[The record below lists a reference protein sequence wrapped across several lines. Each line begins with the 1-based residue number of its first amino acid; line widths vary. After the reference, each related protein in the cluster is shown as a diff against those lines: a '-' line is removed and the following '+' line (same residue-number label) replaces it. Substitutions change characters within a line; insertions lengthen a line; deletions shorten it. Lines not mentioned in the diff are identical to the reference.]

1 MVTRPMLIKGFIE
14 TSFVDW
20 DGKIVSTA
28 FVPTCNFRCPFCFNH
43 DLITHPKRYPDVPQ
57 SAITDFIGRNRDF
70 LDGVC
75 ITGGE
80 PTTSR
85 GLGDFCRTVHSIGLK
100 VKLDTNGSRPRV
112 LSGLVSDGLVDY
124 VAMDI
129 KAPPDGRAYGRAIG
143 VRAGAILD
151 SVKENVEFL
160 MGSGI
165 EYEFRTTVVPKLHS
179 EEDILEIA
187 KWIRGA
193 RSYVLQKFRP
203 ESAWRS
209 DLRKLQTQEDGEME
223 RLVAIAREYV
233 GSAKWR
239 GR

>member
-1 MVTRPMLIKGFIE
+1 
-14 TSFVDW
+14 
-20 DGKIVSTA
+20 
-28 FVPTCNFRCPFCFNH
+28 VPE
-43 DLITHPKRYPDVPQ
+43 
-57 SAITDFIGRNRDF
+57 SAITDFIGRNGDF

-80 PTTSR
+80 PTISR
-85 GLGDFCRTVHSIGLK
+85 GLGDFCKIVHSIGLK
-100 VKLDTNGSRPRV
+100 VKLDTNGSRPGV

-143 VRAGAILD
+143 VRAERILD
-151 SVKENVEFL
+151 PVRKSVDFL

-165 EYEFRTTVVPKLHS
+165 DYEFRTTVVPSLHS
-179 EEDILEIA
+179 ERDIEEIA

-203 ESAWRS
+203 EKAWRRS
-209 DLRKLQTQEDGEME
+209 LRELQTQGDGEME
-223 RLVAIAREYV
+223 RLVAIAGKYV
-233 GSAKWR
+233 GNAKWR

>member
-1 MVTRPMLIKGFIE
+1 MLIKGFID

-20 DGKIVSTA
+20 DGKIVSTV

-43 DLITHPKRYPDVPQ
+43 KLILHPDEYRDVPE
-57 SAITDFIGRNRDF
+57 STITGFMGRNRDF

-80 PTTSR
+80 PTISR
-85 GLGDFCRTVHSIGLK
+85 GLGDFCGIVHSIGLK
-100 VKLDTNGSRPRV
+100 VKLDTNGSRPSV
-112 LSGLVSDGLVDY
+112 LSGLVTDGLVDY

-129 KAPPDGRAYGRAIG
+129 KAPPDGRAYSRAVG
-143 VRAGAILD
+143 VRSRGILD
-151 SVKENVEFL
+151 SVRKSVDFL
-160 MGSGI
+160 IGSGI
-165 EYEFRTTVVPKLHS
+165 DYEFRTTVVPKLHS
-179 EEDILEIA
+179 DQDIRAIS

-203 ESAWRS
+203 ENAWRRG
-209 DLRKLQTQEDGEME
+209 LRKLQSQEDGEME
-223 RLVAIAREYV
+223 RLVAIASEYV

>member
-1 MVTRPMLIKGFIE
+1 MLIKGFYD

-20 DGKIVSTA
+20 DGKIVSTV

-43 DLITHPKRYPDVPQ
+43 DLILHPGKYPDVPE
-57 SAITDFIGRNRDF
+57 SAITGFIGRNRDF

-80 PTTSR
+80 PTISR
-85 GLGDFCRTVHSIGLK
+85 GLEDFCKIVHSIGLK
-100 VKLDTNGSRPRV
+100 VKLDTNGSRPGV
-112 LSGLVSDGLVDY
+112 LSRLVSDGLIDY

-129 KAPPDGRAYGRAIG
+129 KAPPDGRAYSRAVG
-143 VRAGAILD
+143 VRADGILD
-151 SVKENVEFL
+151 PVRRSVGFL
-160 MGSGI
+160 MGSGMD
-165 EYEFRTTVVPKLHS
+165 YEFRTTVVPSLHS
-179 EEDILEIA
+179 ERDIEEIS

-203 ESAWRS
+203 ENAWRRS
-209 DLRKLQTQEDGEME
+209 LRELQTQGDDEME
-223 RLVAIAREYV
+223 RLVAIARKYV
-233 GSAKWR
+233 GNAKWR